1 MDQPNT
7 NTSQPPPD
15 PFLDLITLNI
25 VRSSAL
31 DDDTKSFFIHHVKVI
46 QIKLAPIDWLTP
58 EAWSW
63 FDNWIELSEVFYE
76 QAGISGRVIGSWTME
91 DKMNDM
97 TTNLASMDM
106 EQQKEEVDL
115 DLDGAFDAVLQ
126 EVWNKMV
133 EEAGDTGS
141 LRAGGER
148 AGDSW
153 SRREKASED
162 MYIRDREKQI
172 MQMLKQKIADQEMKL
187 AKDRAILS
195 AMEDQYGHHAEEKAS

>member
-1 MDQPNT
+1 MKPNPIMLLRT
-7 NTSQPPPD
+7 IRPIISPYNPTTLR
-15 PFLDLITLNI
+15 PF
-25 VRSSAL
+25 A
-31 DDDTKSFFIHHVKVI
+31 
-46 QIKLAPIDWLTP
+46 
-58 EAWSW
+58 
-63 FDNWIELSEVFYE
+63 
-76 QAGISGRVIGSWTME
+76 
-91 DKMNDM
+91 
-97 TTNLASMDM
+97 TTAHRM
-106 EQQKEEVDL
+106 
-115 DLDGAFDAVLQ
+115 A
-126 EVWNKMV
+126 
-133 EEAGDTGS
+133 AGDTGS